1 MFCALQVDVWT
12 ADGYPLSDANVELE
26 LGSTRVRVPH
36 HNLQS
41 YQLGELACR
50 DGIVHVAAPR
60 LKAVARPVVL
70 RSGAPLTL
78 DVRLEA
84 ALTTGQLRG
93 LVRSFGGQTLQAR
106 IRIEPLGTELVADE
120 AGRFVMDVPPGHYEV
135 VIEAPGHD
143 PQRRRV
149 EVTADGVVIVN
160 ADLTRMRR

>member
-1 MFCALQVDVWT
+1 M
-12 ADGYPLSDANVELE
+12 
-26 LGSTRVRVPH
+26 
-36 HNLQS
+36 
-41 YQLGELACR
+41 
-50 DGIVHVAAPR
+50 
-60 LKAVARPVVL
+60 KAVARPVVL